1 MAIVLPAFPPARV
14 PAMHAET
21 FLKLLRA
28 RADLMQ
34 AMQRSTQGGRSRRQ
48 QEDEDGSVQLM
59 PDGTKVTRIRSMESL
74 MSLMPRTGK

>member
-1 MAIVLPAFPPARV
+1 MGIVLPAFPPQRV

-34 AMQRSTQGGRSRRQ
+34 AMQRSTRSRRQ
-48 QEDEDGSVQLM
+48 SEDEDGSVQLM
-59 PDGTKVTRIRSMESL
+59 PDGTKVTRIRSMDTL
-74 MSLMPRTGK
+74 MALMPRTGK